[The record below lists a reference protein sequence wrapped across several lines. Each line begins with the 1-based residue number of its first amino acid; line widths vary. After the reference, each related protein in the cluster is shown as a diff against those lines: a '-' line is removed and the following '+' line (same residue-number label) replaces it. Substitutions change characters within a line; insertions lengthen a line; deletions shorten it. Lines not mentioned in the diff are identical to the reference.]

1 MFETVQ
7 YVRAKQVIYITEIGG
22 FAVIPAP
29 DTAAMKDE
37 LVADFG
43 IASTQVS
50 AAAAFVILIL
60 SGFSAPHCGATVYHS
75 DGSVASV
82 QALHNAA
89 HDGDTITIPAGTFD
103 WTQRL
108 FITKAITLQG
118 QTTVTGAGT
127 KNPTVNAITIA
138 RDQGPRGTGQ
148 KVGMITVTN
157 NTGSLVRITGIAF
170 ERGDSTQTAGSQD
183 NGVVQFVSSG
193 SPSFNNRIDH
203 CSINDLYHYVGIAF
217 NGWTFGVADHN
228 VIRVSGNRY
237 AVYWQNSKYGGKDNG
252 EGSWTD
258 YPWFGTN
265 KFFFLENNSFFRP
278 AHATYTLIDGIK
290 GGRAVF
296 RYNYFFN
303 GPIGSHGTEGGLRG
317 TRCKEVYNNTFD
329 ADASIP
335 YADNRGGGGALYH
348 DNTAIGVA
356 PVGIPGGKY
365 LLCNSSN
372 YRATSFIKGA
382 VWGIADGTGKFDM
395 NVTDVGANKWDQSQ
409 QTFVEAHQATPYVF
423 DSGTVTSIPAKA
435 QFTDSSKNWAVNQLA
450 GYSFTNT
457 NPASANYKLG
467 SYIKSNTVNTI
478 TFAGM
483 TGAGASTWNMAVG
496 DTYQIH
502 RLLRLMDGS
511 GVGKT
516 DLLDSTK
523 RPPVNITTGGQSY
536 AHSQLEPIITWK
548 NTYGNA
554 ELVMATKTPHCVEG
568 REYYNLGTGM
578 ASNTTPQQV
587 IDTYTAAVNGVDY
600 TGTFT
605 YPHPLVTG
613 APTPTPSATPRSQQH
628 LQKKKK
634 NTKKLKRRNW
644 PKKSTSDMAN
654 ALLVE
659 AIS

>member
-1 MFETVQ
+1 
-7 YVRAKQVIYITEIGG
+7 
-22 FAVIPAP
+22 
-29 DTAAMKDE
+29 MKDE

-82 QALHNAA
+82 QALHDAA

-103 WTQRL
+103 WAQRL

-148 KVGMITVTN
+148 KVGMIMVTN

-170 ERGDSTQTAGSQD
+170 ERGDSTQSAGDQH

-193 SPSFNNRIDH
+193 SPSFNNRVDH
-203 CSINDLYHYVGIAF
+203 CSINDLYQYVGIAF
-217 NGWTFGVADHN
+217 NGWSFGVADHN
-228 VIRVSGNRY
+228 VIRVSQNRY
-237 AVYWQNSKYGGKDNG
+237 AVYWENATYGNKNSGD
-252 EGSWTD
+252 GSYAD
-258 YPWFGTN
+258 YPYFGTN
-265 KFFFLENNSFFRP
+265 RFFFFEDNSFIRP
-278 AHATYTLIDGIK
+278 PGSTFSMTDGNK

-296 RYNYFFN
+296 RHNYVFN

-317 TRCKEVYNNTFD
+317 TRCKEVYNNTFESD
-329 ADASIP
+329 QIGYIAS
-335 YADNRGGGGALYH
+335 DNRGGGGALYH
-348 DNTAIGVA
+348 DNIVTGARPATDPDGRY
-356 PVGIPGGKY
+356 K
-365 LLCNSSN
+365 LCNMGN
-372 YRATSFIKGA
+372 LRATAFIRA
-382 VWGIADGTGKFDM
+382 PSYGIGHGTSPFDM
-395 NVTDVGANKWDQSQ
+395 NVTDVDPANPLDQSR

-423 DSGTVTSIPAKA
+423 ESGTCSSVPGKGSFEDSG
-435 QFTDSSKNWAVNQLA
+435 QNWAPDQWI

-457 NPASANYKLG
+457 NPASPNYKLG
-467 SYIKSNTVNTI
+467 SYIKSNTSDTI
-478 TFAGM
+478 TFADM
-483 TGAGASTWNMAVG
+483 TGSGNTSWNMAPG

-502 RLLRLMDGS
+502 RLLRLMDGA

-516 DLLDSTK
+516 DLLDSTHN
-523 RPPVNITTGGQSY
+523 PIINTTTNSRSY
-536 AHSQLEPIITWK
+536 AHAQLEPIFVWK
-548 NTYGNA
+548 NNYNGND
-554 ELVMATKTPHCVEG
+554 LVMAGRALSCVEG
-568 REYYNLGTGM
+568 REYYNLGSGM

-587 IDTYTAAVNGVDY
+587 IATYTAAVNGVDY

-644 PKKSTSDMAN
+644 PKKID
-654 ALLVE
+654 E
-659 AIS
+659 